1 MRKANYVCTIC
12 SQTFTRKWRG
22 KTHSINLHS
31 GSAEIV
37 RFVDYIVGR
46 LDGQYFAGDPSLYR
60 SKKSDFSSHENNST
74 VFDRERVFK
83 INEEKSAV
91 RDRISENS
99 ADFSQF
105 QSVTQREIQKNED
118 PIRKDS
124 LSDIIEESERVTIKT
139 ANLKK
144 ILGRYG
150 PPEPLWIWHWMRSL
164 NGLNSRNPKT
174 TFWDHKSDQFK
185 GSSTKNSPYSQ
196 TFSPN
201 VSFLLSKKLL
211 IDAIPTAINNAAS

>member
-1 MRKANYVCTIC
+1 VCTIC
-12 SQTFTRKWRG
+12 SQTFTRRWRG

-31 GSAEIV
+31 GGAKIV

-46 LDGQYFAGDPSLYR
+46 LDGQYFAGEPSLYR
-60 SKKSDFSSHENNST
+60 SKKSNVLSHENNST

-83 INEEKSAV
+83 INEEKSAM
-91 RDRISENS
+91 RDRISENA

-105 QSVTQREIQKNED
+105 QPVTQREIQQNEN

-124 LSDIIEESERVTIKT
+124 LSDIIEESKRVTIKT

-150 PPEPLWIWHWMRSL
+150 PPEAVQRMMNQVDSNCVTMGNYAPLDMALDEITKWA
-164 NGLNSRNPKT
+164 
-174 TFWDHKSDQFK
+174 QFK
-185 GSSTKNSPYSQ
+185 ESKDYLLGS
-196 TFSPN
+196 
-201 VSFLLSKKLL
+201 
-211 IDAIPTAINNAAS
+211 

>member
-1 MRKANYVCTIC
+1 VHYL
-12 SQTFTRKWRG
+12 FTNLYEKMAW
-22 KTHSINLHS
+22 KNHSITLHS

-74 VFDRERVFK
+74 VFDRERVFQ

-91 RDRISENS
+91 RDRISENA

-105 QSVTQREIQKNED
+105 QPVTQREIQQNED

-124 LSDIIEESERVTIKT
+124 LSDIIEESKRVTIKT

-144 ILGRYG
+144 MLGRYG
-150 PPEPLWIWHWMRSL
+150 PPEAVQRMMNQVASNCVTMGNYAPLDMALDEITKWA
-164 NGLNSRNPKT
+164 
-174 TFWDHKSDQFK
+174 QFK
-185 GSSTKNSPYSQ
+185 ESKDYLLGS
-196 TFSPN
+196 
-201 VSFLLSKKLL
+201 
-211 IDAIPTAINNAAS
+211 

>member
-83 INEEKSAV
+83 INEEKSAM
-91 RDRISENS
+91 RDRISENA

-105 QSVTQREIQKNED
+105 QPVTQREIQQNEN

-124 LSDIIEESERVTIKT
+124 LSDIIEESKRVTIKT

-150 PPEPLWIWHWMRSL
+150 PPEAVQRMMNQVDSNCVTMGNYAPLDMALDEITKWA
-164 NGLNSRNPKT
+164 
-174 TFWDHKSDQFK
+174 QFK
-185 GSSTKNSPYSQ
+185 ESKDYLLGS
-196 TFSPN
+196 
-201 VSFLLSKKLL
+201 
-211 IDAIPTAINNAAS
+211 